1 MYTSKKLSKAIV
13 GHRNQ
18 NGEFDCAEQLLDIQS
33 IEQHHIE
40 KLIEKLLI
48 SPEEELERV
57 SKDKQMMKSF
67 SRDIIP
73 RPDLDEF
80 MERMKPRI
88 TGIHLTL
95 QGLTFAQI
103 SGGSLLDWNTWD
115 LKEDLDFD
123 PAANVSYKH
132 RNLFSVCRNFLSNES
147 CEIPASDYMILE
159 ESLPLLPK
167 DPYLKPKIN
176 LLKLRTTLMTMMM
189 MDHPLCHF
197 HTVKPSVFDSIVN
210 LKQGNERIS
219 VRDKLSYS
227 EGQINT
233 RHGEEE
239 REEFLLN
246 CDESLWKN
254 PDGFMSKRS
263 LQKDYLGLALLKA
276 SAFEKLCLL
285 TIDKKHERERKK

>member
-1 MYTSKKLSKAIV
+1 MEMYTSKKLSKAIV

-123 PAANVSYKH
+123 PAANQGPRICKTVCKDSYSS
-132 RNLFSVCRNFLSNES
+132 RIVCHL
-147 CEIPASDYMILE
+147 
-159 ESLPLLPK
+159 
-167 DPYLKPKIN
+167 
-176 LLKLRTTLMTMMM
+176 LRT
-189 MDHPLCHF
+189 PPPPGP
-197 HTVKPSVFDSIVN
+197 HTRV
-210 LKQGNERIS
+210 LE
-219 VRDKLSYS
+219 
-227 EGQINT
+227 
-233 RHGEEE
+233 
-239 REEFLLN
+239 
-246 CDESLWKN
+246 
-254 PDGFMSKRS
+254 
-263 LQKDYLGLALLKA
+263 
-276 SAFEKLCLL
+276 
-285 TIDKKHERERKK
+285 